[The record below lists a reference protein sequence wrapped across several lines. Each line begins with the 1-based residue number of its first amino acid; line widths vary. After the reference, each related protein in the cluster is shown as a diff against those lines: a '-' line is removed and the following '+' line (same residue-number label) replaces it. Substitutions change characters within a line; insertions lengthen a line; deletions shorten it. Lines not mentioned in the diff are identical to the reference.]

1 MKSPP
6 GRKIFMCPRMLQT
19 PKYLVKEE
27 DAADHKISYK
37 PLAATGDVKGDF
49 KFLNSRNG
57 GFSIAFTQF
66 CPEHATNV
74 HSGAS
79 CKSWMSK
86 VRQQTK
92 AREAR
97 ASGLEDAEKAR
108 AEKNERAFK
117 SREASRSAE

>member
-1 MKSPP
+1 
-6 GRKIFMCPRMLQT
+6 MCSRVLQT

-27 DAADHKISYK
+27 DATNHKISYK
-37 PLAATGDVKGDF
+37 PLPPTGNVKEDS

-66 CPEHATNV
+66 CPEHATNM
-74 HSGAS
+74 HPGAT
-79 CKSWMSK
+79 CKAWMTK
-86 VRQQTK
+86 MRQQAM

-97 ASGLEDAEKAR
+97 ASGLEDAQKGR

-117 SREASRSAE
+117 SREAARSAE

>member
-1 MKSPP
+1 MKSSP
-6 GRKIFMCPRMLQT
+6 GRKIFMCSKMLQT

-27 DAADHKISYK
+27 DATDRKISYK
-37 PLAATGDVKGDF
+37 PRTTGDVRGDF

-79 CKSWMSK
+79 CKSWMDK
-86 VRQQTK
+86 VRQQAK
-92 AREAR
+92 AKEAR
-97 ASGLEDAEKAR
+97 ATGFENAQKAR
-108 AEKNERAFK
+108 VDKNERAFK
-117 SREASRSAE
+117 SREAARGAE